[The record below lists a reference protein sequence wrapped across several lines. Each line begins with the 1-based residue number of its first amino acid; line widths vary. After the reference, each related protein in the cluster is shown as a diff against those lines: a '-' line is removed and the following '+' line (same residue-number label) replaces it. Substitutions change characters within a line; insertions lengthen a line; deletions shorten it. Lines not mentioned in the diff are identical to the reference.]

1 MFLLIDNYDSFT
13 YNLVQAFMQLGKT
26 PLVLRNDDPRIL
38 ELAQDPQLEMACI
51 SPGPGNPNNAGLC
64 LEFLKLLPARI
75 PVLGVCLG
83 HQILG
88 AFAGAEIKIARRIM
102 HGKQSSITHD
112 HKLLFEGLPNPMTVG
127 RYHSLLVE
135 GTGNPN
141 FTVAAQTA
149 EGECMA
155 LRYNDRPWFGV
166 QFHPES
172 VLTPEGSRLL
182 ENFPETLPPR
192 AKGEKGIS
200 GKNTGVAVKTGANK
214 HIARGAGAHGVQE
227 KTPFPF
233 SGIVEALAKRQDLSE
248 ELAHEAFSRLMDGE
262 LTPSQAGALLLG
274 LRSKGETPIELAQAM
289 KCVLDRAVEIP
300 RLNLEKTPVI
310 DVVGT
315 GGDGRFSFNCSTAT
329 ALTLAGL
336 GHKVLKHGNRS
347 VSSRC
352 GSADVLE
359 ELGLPVEIDPED
371 IAGQLGKNNFVFLF
385 APRFHPSFRH
395 VMPIRREL
403 GVRTMFNI
411 LGPLVNPA
419 RPSHM
424 MLGVP
429 NPEMLP
435 LVAGAM
441 SHAGNRRG
449 AVVCGAGNY
458 DELTPIGPARV
469 IFVEDRQ
476 MRPAVIDPAEYG
488 FAPCTPEDL
497 AVSDPQ
503 DAAAVLR
510 ELLSGKGPK
519 AMRDMLAF
527 NVGLALHLLKPT
539 QNLKQCMKESTTAV
553 VNGAGKQF
561 AQGRKIDI
569 TQLNNCKK
577 VTAHA

>member
-13 YNLVQAFMQLGKT
+13 YNLVQSFMQLGKT
-26 PLVLRNDDPRIL
+26 PMVLRNDDPRIL
-38 ELAQDPQLEMACI
+38 ELAQDPQLEMVCL
-51 SPGPGNPNNAGLC
+51 SPGPSKPENAGLC
-64 LEFLKLLPARI
+64 RKFLELLPKHI

-102 HGKQSSITHD
+102 HGKQSSVTHD
-112 HKLLFEGLPNPMTVG
+112 DTVLFKGLSNPMTVG

-135 GTGNPN
+135 GAGNPL
-141 FTVAAQTA
+141 FKVVAQTA
-149 EGECMA
+149 EGECMG
-155 LRYNDRPWFGV
+155 LQYNDRPWFGV

-172 VLTPEGSRLL
+172 VLTPEGDQLL
-182 ENFPETLPPR
+182 GNFVQNSLPQSAQETESLH
-192 AKGEKGIS
+192 AQDAAA
-200 GKNTGVAVKTGANK
+200 T
-214 HIARGAGAHGVQE
+214 QE
-227 KTPFPF
+227 KTPLPF
-233 SGIVEALAKRQDLSE
+233 SGIMEAIANRQDLSE

-262 LTPSQAGALLLG
+262 LTPAQAGALLLG
-274 LRSKGETPIELAQAM
+274 LRSKGETPIELGQAM
-289 KCVLDRAVEIP
+289 KCVLERAVKIP
-300 RLNLEKTPVI
+300 HLNMGQTPVI

-315 GGDGRFSFNCSTAT
+315 GGDGRSSFNCSTAT

-371 IAGQLGKNNFVFLF
+371 IAGQLSKDNFVFLF
-385 APRFHPSFRH
+385 APRLHPAFRH
-395 VMPIRREL
+395 VMPVRREL

-429 NPEMLP
+429 NPEILP

-441 SHAGNRRG
+441 SYAGNRHG

-458 DELTPIGPARV
+458 DELTPIGPAQV
-469 IFVEDRQ
+469 IFVDDKQ
-476 MRPAVIDPAEYG
+476 MRRATIDPAAYG

-519 AMRDMLAF
+519 AMQDMLAF
-527 NVGLALHLLKPT
+527 NVGLALHILKPT
-539 QNLKQCMKESTTAV
+539 QSLEQSMKEAV
-553 VNGAGKQF
+553 AAVAGGAGKRF
-561 AQGRKIDI
+561 AQGRKQNGTTPDI
-569 TQLNNCKK
+569 RKEA
-577 VTAHA
+577 VAHA

>member
-13 YNLVQAFMQLGKT
+13 YNLVQSFMQLGKT

-38 ELAQDPQLEMACI
+38 ELAQDPQLEMVCL
-51 SPGPGNPNNAGLC
+51 SPGPGNPKNAGLC
-64 LEFLKLLPARI
+64 LDFLKILPEHI

-112 HKLLFEGLPNPMTVG
+112 NDVLFKGLPHPMTVG

-135 GTGNPN
+135 GSGNTR
-141 FTVAAQTA
+141 FKVVAQTA

-155 LRYNDRPWFGV
+155 LLYNDRPWFGV

-172 VLTPEGSRLL
+172 VLTPEGDQLL
-182 ENFPETLPPR
+182 GNFLQILLPQSEQVSLDTES
-192 AKGEKGIS
+192 AQG
-200 GKNTGVAVKTGANK
+200 TDTVAGN
-214 HIARGAGAHGVQE
+214 HE
-227 KTPFPF
+227 KTPLPF
-233 SGIVEALAKRQDLSE
+233 SRIVESIAKREDLSE

-262 LTPSQAGALLLG
+262 LTPAQAGALLLG
-274 LRSKGETPIELAQAM
+274 LRSKGETPVELGQAM
-289 KCVLDRAVEIP
+289 KCVLDRAIIIP
-300 RLNLEKTPVI
+300 HLDMGQTPVI

-315 GGDGRFSFNCSTAT
+315 GGDGRSSFNCSTAT

-371 IAGQLGKNNFVFLF
+371 IAGQLGKDNFVFLF

-429 NPEMLP
+429 NPAMLP

-441 SHAGNRRG
+441 SYAGNRRG

-458 DELTPIGPARV
+458 DELTPIGPAQV
-469 IFVEDRQ
+469 IFVDDKQ
-476 MRPAVIDPAEYG
+476 MRQASIDPVKYG

-497 AVSDPQ
+497 AVSDPK

-519 AMRDMLAF
+519 AMQDMLAF
-527 NVGLALHLLKPT
+527 NVGLALHILKPA
-539 QNLKQCMKESTTAV
+539 QSLEQSMNEAIAAV
-553 VNGAGKQF
+553 AGGAGKKF
-561 AQGRKIDI
+561 AQGSKPGENAADNRKE
-569 TQLNNCKK
+569 
-577 VTAHA
+577 VAVHA